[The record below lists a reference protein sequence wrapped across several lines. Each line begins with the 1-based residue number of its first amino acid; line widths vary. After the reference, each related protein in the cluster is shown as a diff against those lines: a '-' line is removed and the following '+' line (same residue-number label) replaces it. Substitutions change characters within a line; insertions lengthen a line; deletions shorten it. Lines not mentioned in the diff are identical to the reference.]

1 VFPALYIALKFTIK
15 SPWIKY
21 DMMDFSEME
30 DIRIWRENGESTMM
44 SGRPAWKRSIGKF
57 TDE

>member
-1 VFPALYIALKFTIK
+1 MT
-15 SPWIKY
+15 Y

-30 DIRIWRENGESTMM
+30 DIRIWRESGESRMM
-44 SGRPAWKRSIGKF
+44 SGRPAWKRFIGKF